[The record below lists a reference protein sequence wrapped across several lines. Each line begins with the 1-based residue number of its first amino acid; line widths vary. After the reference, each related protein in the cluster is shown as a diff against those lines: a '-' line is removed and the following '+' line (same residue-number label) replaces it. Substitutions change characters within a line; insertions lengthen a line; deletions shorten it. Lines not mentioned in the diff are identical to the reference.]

1 MEAGDPWPAEEIAMS
16 RKGRTT
22 TQATRAARTLKT
34 IRHMT
39 ERDFCHSHA
48 LESGPIEAWRD
59 AWGYKSLGGTEY
71 RLQQLQQAGLV
82 WNDGGIWRREEE

>member
-1 MEAGDPWPAEEIAMS
+1 MS
-16 RKGRTT
+16 KKGRTT
-22 TQATRAARTLKT
+22 TQQTRAARMLET
-34 IRHMT
+34 IRHIRA
-39 ERDFCHSHA
+39 RDDRHASA
-48 LESGPIEAWRD
+48 LESGTIEAWRD